1 VPYAQSDGV
10 RLYYEETGTGHPIV
24 FVHEFGADHREWEA
38 QVRWFAR
45 EYRCI
50 AFAARGY
57 PPSDVPEDETLYGQ
71 DFAVG
76 DIAAVM
82 RHCGVER
89 AHLVGCS
96 MGSFAALLFAI
107 RNPRMTSTLV
117 LAGVGSG
124 STRSAAARE
133 EFRRSCAARGEAL
146 MREGWDAAHAE
157 ETGHSPTRIQFK
169 KKDPR
174 GWAEYMARLRT
185 HSGRGSGLT
194 MKRYQGMRDSI
205 FEWEDQLKALQV
217 PTLLAVGDEDAPC
230 LEANLFLKQTLP
242 NAGLWVAPRTGHAIN
257 LEEPAAFNAEVA
269 AFFSSVE
276 RGRWPLG

>member
-24 FVHEFGADHREWEA
+24 FVHEFGADHREWEG

-57 PPSDVPEDETLYGQ
+57 PPSDVPQDETLYGQ

-107 RNPRMTSTLV
+107 RNPRMASALV

-124 STRSAAARE
+124 STRSAAVRE
-133 EFRRSCAARGEAL
+133 EFQRNCAARGEAL
-146 MREGWDAAHAE
+146 MREGWDGAHAE
-157 ETGHSPTRIQFK
+157 ETGHSPTRIQLK

-174 GWAEYMARLRT
+174 GWAEYMAWLRT
-185 HSGRGSGLT
+185 HSGLGSGLT
-194 MKRYQGMRDSI
+194 MKHYQGVRASI

-257 LEEPAAFNAEVA
+257 LEEPAAFNTEVA

-276 RGRWPLG
+276 RGRWSLG

>member
-194 MKRYQGMRDSI
+194 MKRYKGMRDSI

>member
-1 VPYAQSDGV
+1 MPYAPSDGV
-10 RLYYEETGTGHPIV
+10 RLYYEETGSGYPIV

-38 QVRWFAR
+38 QVRWFGR

-57 PPSDVPEDETLYGQ
+57 PPSDVPEDERLYGQ
-71 DFAVG
+71 DYAAA
-76 DIAAVM
+76 DIGAVM

-96 MGSFAALLFAI
+96 MGSFASLLFAL
-107 RNPRMTSTLV
+107 RNPGKASALV

-124 STRSAAARE
+124 STRSAEARDA
-133 EFRRSCAARGEAL
+133 FRRNCAARGDAL
-146 MREGWDAAHAE
+146 IREGWDGAHAE
-157 ETGHSPTRIQFK
+157 ETGHSPTRIQLK

-185 HSGRGSGLT
+185 HSGLGSGMT
-194 MKRYQGMRDSI
+194 MKRYQGLRDSI
-205 FEWEDQLKALQV
+205 FDWEAQLRTLQV
-217 PTLLAVGDEDAPC
+217 PTLLAVGDEDTPC

-257 LEEPAAFNAEVA
+257 LEEPAAFNEAVA
-269 AFFSSVE
+269 AFFSTVE
-276 RGRWPLG
+276 RGRWSLG

>member
-174 GWAEYMARLRT
+174 GWAEYIARLRT